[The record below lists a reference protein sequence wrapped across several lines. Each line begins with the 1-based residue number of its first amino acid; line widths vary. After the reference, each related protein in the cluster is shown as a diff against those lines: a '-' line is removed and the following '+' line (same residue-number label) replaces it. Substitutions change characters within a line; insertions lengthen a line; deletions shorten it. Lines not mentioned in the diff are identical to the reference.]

1 MLSVNLSALRHA
13 ALPFAFVFMSTAVQ
27 AQDALSVVDEYL
39 AAWNAHDSAAAAAL
53 LAEDASYYDSSVG
66 TAVQGREAAKTEVI
80 DAFLN
85 ATPDAKW
92 VRDETAVV
100 DGDHVAFE
108 WTFSGTNTGDWSDGT
123 AATGKQFSFEG
134 MTMMTVTNG
143 EITAQSD
150 YYDALGFYTQLG
162 LM

>member
-1 MLSVNLSALRHA
+1 MLNTNLT
-13 ALPFAFVFMSTAVQ
+13 ALPHAVLPLAFVLMSTAAQ
-27 AQDALSVVDEYL
+27 AQDALSVVDDYL
-39 AAWNAHDSAAAAAL
+39 AAWNAHDSIAAAAL

-66 TAVQGREAAKTEVI
+66 TAVQGREAAKTQVI

-85 ATPDAKW
+85 AATDANW

-100 DGDHVAFE
+100 DGDHGAFE

-123 AATGKQFSFEG
+123 AATGKPFSLEG
-134 MTMMTVTNG
+134 MTMITVTNG
-143 EITAQSD
+143 EIATQSD